1 MQIIIYEVDGVV
13 AVVHPAQDTGLTTQ
27 EAAAKA
33 VPQGVVFSI
42 QDESALPSDTTFRNS
57 WELIDGA
64 VVENL
69 QKAKPVAHDM
79 RRAERAT
86 AFAPHDK
93 VILLKISNNETAE
106 QEAEAQRVLIRE
118 ADDAKQIAIDAAQDM
133 TELRGAV

>member
-1 MQIIIYEVDGVV
+1 MQIIIYGVDGVV
-13 AVVHPAQDTGLTTQ
+13 AVVRPAQDTGLTIQ
-27 EAAAKA
+27 EVAAKA
-33 VPQGVVFSI
+33 VPDGVVSLI

-57 WELIDGA
+57 WELIDDA
-64 VVENL
+64 VVESL
-69 QKAKPVAHDM
+69 TKAKPVAHDM
-79 RRAERAT
+79 RRAERAIT
-86 AFAPHDK
+86 FAPHDK